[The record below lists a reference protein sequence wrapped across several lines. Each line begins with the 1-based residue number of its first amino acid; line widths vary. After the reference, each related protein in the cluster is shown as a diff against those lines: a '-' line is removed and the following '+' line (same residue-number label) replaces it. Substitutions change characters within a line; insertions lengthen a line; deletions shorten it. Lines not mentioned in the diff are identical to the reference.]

1 MAISRRSKVSDLLLL
16 MGFILPLS
24 LCVAELVTPALAD
37 FLDHCP
43 KGIDFTENIS
53 IHLQNCLILSVLC
66 FHSLKNLTLR
76 TDCNCKWAN
85 GKREADCTRAG
96 FTAVPTHL
104 DHEIQILRMTHNY
117 VRVLGN
123 EVFMTAGLVNLQR
136 IFMNHCHVQVSLFFD
151 RGYHFD
157 SVLEYST
164 CFPVLLRRIL
174 IVTQTVTYCA
184 VSN

>member
-1 MAISRRSKVSDLLLL
+1 MGPFSNTTIKKMQFLKWTFSIFNFSELTWKAKKKKRVMRSRQRLKVLDLLLL

-24 LCVAELVTPALAD
+24 LCVGELVTPALAD

-43 KGIDFTENIS
+43 K
-53 IHLQNCLILSVLC
+53 
-66 FHSLKNLTLR
+66 
-76 TDCNCKWAN
+76 DCNCKWAN

-136 IFMNHCHVQVSLFFD
+136 IFMNHCHVQVSDFLL
-151 RGYHFD
+151 YHQ
-157 SVLEYST
+157 
-164 CFPVLLRRIL
+164 FPNPFVF
-174 IVTQTVTYCA
+174 V
-184 VSN
+184 VSSQRM